1 MSKKNNNRTWQCFWE
16 SKNTDIGK
24 AMGLI
29 RRQKM
34 VEWVGVRKKKQSI
47 RKWTTGCLD
56 HQNIINK
63 QKKKKESKIKIKKRL
78 LFFSFSSYL
87 RHLIWPYLPLL
98 SFLILFFF
106 IIPNMHVL
114 TLYPTLLHC
123 NHYLTLPSWRFFW
136 KYKFCF
142 GDSGWWWWFLGE
154 NGWYNTTNLPK
165 SPLSSKK

>member
-98 SFLILFFF
+98 SFLIYLKFFLLHNSEYACAYLV
-106 IIPNMHVL
+106 PHPPAL
-114 TLYPTLLHC
+114 QPLSDSTLLAF
-123 NHYLTLPSWRFFW
+123 LLKIQILFW
-136 KYKFCF
+136 WQWVMVVVF
-142 GDSGWWWWFLGE
+142 GR
-154 NGWYNTTNLPK
+154 K
-165 SPLSSKK
+165 RVI